1 MIIQTHFK
9 LQKKRPRG
17 FTLIELI
24 VVMGLMVAMISLVG
38 PAMTSLKRGADV
50 SQAVYEVKGILDQSR
65 AYAMGNN
72 TFVYVGFA
80 EVDASLPAGSNQTGT
95 AGGGRLVIAAV
106 ASKDGTPTLD
116 VTGSNAVAIRKLQ
129 RFENLHLADFSES
142 KVNAATTGPMKA
154 RAEIDGINSLS
165 IGQPIGSATPVFTW
179 PLGSAS
185 SNAQY
190 LFSQVVRYSPEGVA
204 TFQTAAS
211 NTLGRYLEVALQ
223 QSRGATLP
231 DLPTNLAVGN
241 QAVVQINGIT
251 GSTRIF
257 RP

>member
-1 MIIQTHFK
+1 MIIQLQSK
-9 LQKKRPRG
+9 LQRKRPSG

-24 VVMGLMVAMISLVG
+24 VVMAVMLAMLTLIG
-38 PAMTSLKRGADV
+38 PAIFALKGGADV
-50 SQAVYEVKGILDQSR
+50 SRAVYDVKGILDQSR
-65 AYAMGNN
+65 AYAMANN

-80 EVDASLPAGSNQTGT
+80 EVNASVPAGSTQAGT
-95 AGGGRLVIAAV
+95 VGGGRLVIAAV

-116 VTGSNAVAIRKLQ
+116 ATGSNAVPIQKLQ
-129 RFENLHLADFSES
+129 RFENLHLADFSEP
-142 KVNAATTGPMKA
+142 KVSAATTGPMKA
-154 RAEIDGINSLS
+154 RAEIDGTNSFS
-165 IGQPIGSATPVFTW
+165 IGKSIGSSTPVFTW
-179 PLGSAS
+179 PLGSAG
-185 SNAQY
+185 SNVQY

-223 QSRGATLP
+223 QCHGAALP